1 MMLTYRLVN
10 LIETHS
16 EELASSLLR
25 KVQDSHSTRSYS
37 EVPAHELERRVS
49 EIYQHLGDWL
59 LGKTELELSQRYQQ
73 IGARRC
79 RQGVRLSE
87 LIWAIVLTKE
97 NLWDFLKREAA
108 PDRPVEVFAE
118 LEILELLD
126 QFFDRAIHYAAMG
139 YEQASRAG
147 QALEASVGKYN

>member
-10 LIETHS
+10 LIESHS
-16 EELASSLLR
+16 AGLANSLLR
-25 KVQDSHSTRSYS
+25 KVQDCPSTRSFS
-37 EVPAHELERRVS
+37 KVPAHELERRVS
-49 EIYQHLGDWL
+49 EIYQHLGEWL
-59 LGKTELELSQRYQQ
+59 LGKTEAELSQRYQQ

-79 RQGVRLSE
+79 QQGVPLSE

-97 NLWDFLKREAA
+97 NLWDFLKRESA

-126 QFFDRAIHYAAMG
+126 QFFDGAIHYAAMG
-139 YEQASRAG
+139 YEQASRAE
-147 QALEASVGKYN
+147 QALEVSVGKYS